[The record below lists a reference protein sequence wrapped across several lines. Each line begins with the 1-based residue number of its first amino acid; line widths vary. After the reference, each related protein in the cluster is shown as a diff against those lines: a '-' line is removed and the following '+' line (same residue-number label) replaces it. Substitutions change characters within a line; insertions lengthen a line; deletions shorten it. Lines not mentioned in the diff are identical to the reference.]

1 MKSPTNRVRTAE
13 REAAEWHLRLGAP
26 RVSTQTVQDFFE
38 WRQNPENAAAYGRV
52 ESVWTGARALS
63 GAPAV
68 GEAVAAA
75 MARSPRRPWSPRGV
89 AALAGALAVVVAVAG
104 TGLWASQRNLY
115 RTEIGEQR
123 VVTLADGSSVRLD
136 TDSVV
141 RVRFAQGRRDVR
153 LERGQALFT
162 VAHDPTR
169 PFVVLAGDTAVT
181 AVGTVFDV
189 RRTGAAARVTL
200 VSGVV
205 EVRGPVGG
213 SQRRLT
219 AGQQATLSH
228 AGPVVRAVD
237 VRSVTAWS
245 QGRLVFRD
253 TPLAEAVAEANRYL
267 EDPIVLD
274 APALAQASVNGVI
287 RTGDRAA
294 FVEVVSATFGLRSSR
309 DPDGRLRLT
318 AENNS
323 PGAPG

>member
-1 MKSPTNRVRTAE
+1 MKSPTNRVRKAE

-38 WRQNPENAAAYGRV
+38 WRQDPENAAAYGRV
-52 ESVWTGARALS
+52 DSVWTGARALS
-63 GAPAV
+63 GAPGV

-75 MARSPRRPWSPRGV
+75 MGRSPRRPWSPRGV
-89 AALAGALAVVVAVAG
+89 ALAGALAVLVVVAG
-104 TGLWASQRNLY
+104 GGLWASQRNLY
-115 RTEIGEQR
+115 RTDIGEQR
-123 VVTLADGSSVRLD
+123 VVRLADGSSVRLD

-162 VAHDPTR
+162 VAHDPAR
-169 PFVVLAGDTAVT
+169 PFVVTAGDAAVT

-189 RRTGAAARVTL
+189 RRTGGAARVTL

-213 SQRRLT
+213 PQRRLT
-219 AGQQATLSH
+219 AGQQATLSR

-237 VRSVTAWS
+237 VGRVTAWS
-245 QGRLVFRD
+245 DGRLVFRD

-294 FVEVVSATFGLRSSR
+294 FVEVVSATFGLSAAR

-323 PGAPG
+323 RQAPG